1 MNHQKEAKRL
11 LDDVYETRQSDAQE
25 ILAYAQN
32 HALLAVV
39 EQLRI
44 GNLIALAT
52 RAPMSGDGD
61 GIRAIYVDEDEY
73 AIRPE
78 VAEALGIEQS

>member
-78 VAEALGIEQS
+78 IAEALEIEQS

>member
-11 LDDVYETRQSDAQE
+11 LDDVYETRKSDAQE

-32 HALLAVV
+32 QALLAVV

>member
-32 HALLAVV
+32 QALLAVV

>member
-32 HALLAVV
+32 QALLAVV

-61 GIRAIYVDEDEY
+61 GIRAIYVDDDEY